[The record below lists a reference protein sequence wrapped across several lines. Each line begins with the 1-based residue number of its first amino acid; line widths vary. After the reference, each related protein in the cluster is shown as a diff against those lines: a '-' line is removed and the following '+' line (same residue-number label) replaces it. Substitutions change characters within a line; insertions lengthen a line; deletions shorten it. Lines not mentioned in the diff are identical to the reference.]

1 MVVGNFS
8 LIQTTVNSALN
19 SAAAA
24 VSLGYYSLDNCP
36 LSQSFKIFVVEDDS
50 WYSEL
55 LVHHLTLNPDYE
67 VIKFT
72 NARECLAQLHQQPSV
87 ITLDYSL
94 PDMNGAE
101 VLKKILAF
109 NPNIQVVIISA
120 QENIT
125 TAIDLLKKGAYDYIV
140 KDDDARNRLWSTV
153 NNIRKNLLLKEEVE
167 HLREEIGQRYDFS
180 KAIIGSSESMKRVF
194 NMMDKA
200 ARTHITVSLSGETGT
215 GKELVAKAIH
225 YNSTRNLK
233 PFLPVNVASIP
244 RDLIESELFGHEK
257 GAFTGA
263 ISRRKGKFEEAH
275 GGTLF
280 LDEIAEMDITLQV
293 KLLRVLQEKE
303 ITRVGSNAAVPIDV
317 RIIVATHKN
326 LAEETRKGNFRED
339 LYYRLLG
346 LPIHLPP
353 LRERN
358 NDVLLIAKHLI
369 EDFCKANSIKHKTL
383 STEAQKKLLA
393 YPFPGNVRELKA
405 IVELAVVMSDEET
418 ILPEAINFTSSNS
431 TADLFSKEMTLDE
444 YTGNIIR
451 HYLNKHDNNV
461 LKVAEK
467 LKVGKSTIYR
477 LLKEGKV

>member
-1 MVVGNFS
+1 M
-8 LIQTTVNSALN
+8 AE
-19 SAAAA
+19 
-24 VSLGYYSLDNCP
+24 
-36 LSQSFKIFVVEDDS
+36 SFKIFVVEDDE

-55 LVHHLTLNPDYE
+55 LVYHLSLNPDYE
-67 VIKFT
+67 VVKFSA
-72 NARECLAQLHQQPSV
+72 ARQCLAQLHLQPGV
-87 ITLDYSL
+87 ITLDYTL
-94 PDMNGAE
+94 PDMNGAD
-101 VLKKILAF
+101 VLKKILEY
-109 NPNIQVVIISA
+109 NPNIQVIIISG

-140 KDDDARNRLWSTV
+140 KDEDARNRLWNTV

-180 KAIIGSSESMKRVF
+180 KAIIGNSDAMKRVF
-194 NMMDKA
+194 IMMDKA

-225 YNSTRNLK
+225 YNSARGNK

-263 ISRRKGKFEEAH
+263 VSRRKGKFEEAN

-280 LDEIAEMDITLQV
+280 LDEIAELDISLQS

-303 ITRVGSNAAVPIDV
+303 ITRVGSNQSVPVDV

-326 LAEETRKGNFRED
+326 LTEETRRGNFRED

-358 NDVLLIAKHLI
+358 NDVLVIAKHLI
-369 EDFCKANSIKHKTL
+369 DEFCRENKLKRKTL
-383 STEAQKKLLA
+383 STESQKKLLA

-405 IVELAVVMSDEET
+405 IVELAIVMSDEE
-418 ILPEAINFTSSNS
+418 IIKPDAITFRLSTSV
-431 TADLFSKEMTLDE
+431 ADLLVEELSLDE
-444 YTGNIIR
+444 YTVRIIR
-451 HYLNKHDNNV
+451 HYLGKYDNNV
-461 LKVAEK
+461 LKVADK